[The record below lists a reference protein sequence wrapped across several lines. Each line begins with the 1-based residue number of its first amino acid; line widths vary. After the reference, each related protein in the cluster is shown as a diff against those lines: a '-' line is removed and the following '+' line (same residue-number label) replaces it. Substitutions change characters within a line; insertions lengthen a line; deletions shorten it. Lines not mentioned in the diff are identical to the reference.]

1 MLRHAFLQVC
11 LIGKSRSYEQAEEEL
26 AEVRRTDYI
35 RGRQALIT
43 NSTVVPPKEHS
54 GPHHHG
60 DGQEMAKAGCDWG
73 NGFQPREKI
82 ETVRNCA
89 ALPRD
94 FVDGVV
100 LKVAQTL
107 LGLTGEKS
115 EEEEEDKI
123 GKERIRWN
131 TGGKKSM
138 AFL

>member
-1 MLRHAFLQVC
+1 MQVC
-11 LIGKSRSYEQAEEEL
+11 LIGKSRSYEQAQEDL
-26 AEVRRTDYI
+26 AEVKRTDYI
-35 RGRQALIT
+35 RGRQVLIN
-43 NSTVVPPKEHS
+43 NSAVVTQKEHS

-100 LKVAQTL
+100 LKVAMTL
-107 LGLTGEKS
+107 LGLPGEKT
-115 EEEEEDKI
+115 EEEEENEI

-131 TGGKKSM
+131 AGGKKSM
-138 AFL
+138 AFLLL